1 MKETFNVAN
10 HTDGRF
16 IFMKNQLTL
25 IVAAKWQQYL
35 NERKYEELL
44 KLTEANVEVV
54 DDKGSNFGHYALM
67 NCINRSGLTLL
78 TLKSYVNEEKLI
90 LKHRRIWK
98 SEDGENKKEALVYSY
113 IKMNNGKVAY
123 IQSFNDSEEAEAASG
138 ISIPNETK
146 LPF

>member
-1 MKETFNVAN
+1 
-10 HTDGRF
+10 
-16 IFMKNQLTL
+16 MKNQLTL

-44 KLTEANVEVV
+44 KLTEANIEVV
-54 DDKGSNFGHYALM
+54 DNQGSNFGHKALLD
-67 NCINRSGLTLL
+67 CINRTGLTLL
-78 TLKSYVNEEKLI
+78 TVNSYVNEEKLI

-123 IQSFNDSEEAEAASG
+123 IQCFNDSEEAEKASG
-138 ISIPNETK
+138 ISIPN
-146 LPF
+146 